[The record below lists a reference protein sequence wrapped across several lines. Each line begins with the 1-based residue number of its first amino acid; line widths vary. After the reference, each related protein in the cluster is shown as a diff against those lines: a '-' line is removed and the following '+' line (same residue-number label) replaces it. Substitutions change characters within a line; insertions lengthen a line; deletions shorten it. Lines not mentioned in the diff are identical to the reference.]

1 MESLTSASASERVQT
16 GTGAAGGPRLTNRD
30 RQLLGVLATGRYLS
44 SEQIHRL
51 FFPGRTE
58 AACRGRLFLLGGL
71 GKQRKPLAY
80 VRRLR
85 FRSFE
90 GQWFSV
96 WTPTLQG
103 YCIAQGVLGTEV
115 KVPAYDVS
123 ANFLEHSIRLNDLLV
138 SLLQPSD
145 KRIATIAR
153 ARFRWVASDSARL
166 PWQDY
171 DQRSGSVKRVIQPDA
186 ILEIPTLRRRFFLEC
201 EMGTHS
207 IVSANPDKHGATS
220 NKLDRYNCLLRTYV
234 DVECKRSY
242 YDENFPDRWPA
253 ELLFLVHSAVR
264 RDHVTEAI
272 EKAKTRWGDRSLP
285 ARALTF
291 EEAPVSLRK
300 LIETAD
306 PRALE
311 PERLVPLSLRDYAE
325 LTAFHNASIA
335 SLKKARAQVR
345 ELKMPQ
351 LTLPEYPPNF
361 EKAAAVLNRLDAIF
375 FPKKRP
381 AA

>member
-1 MESLTSASASERVQT
+1 MVHRGRSKEVESSTSASERAQT
-16 GTGAAGGPRLTNRD
+16 GKGAGRGPRLTNRD
-30 RQLLGVLATGRYLS
+30 RQLLGVLATARYLC

-71 GKQRKPLAY
+71 GKQGKPLAY

-220 NKLDRYNCLLRTYV
+220 NKLDRYNSCMRTYV
-234 DVECKRSY
+234 DVAGTKTY
-242 YDENFPDRWPA
+242 YDETFPDRWQA
-253 ELLFLVHSAVR
+253 EVLFLVHSTVR
-264 RDHVTEAI
+264 RDHVSEAI
-272 EKAKTRWGDRSLP
+272 DEAKAPRPQPSSPTR
-285 ARALTF
+285 
-291 EEAPVSLRK
+291 
-300 LIETAD
+300 
-306 PRALE
+306 
-311 PERLVPLSLRDYAE
+311 
-325 LTAFHNASIA
+325 
-335 SLKKARAQVR
+335 
-345 ELKMPQ
+345 
-351 LTLPEYPPNF
+351 
-361 EKAAAVLNRLDAIF
+361 
-375 FPKKRP
+375 
-381 AA
+381 